1 MKYVAIFI
9 IKLYK
14 KIPGPW
20 HRYCKY
26 QPTCSDYAIGC
37 FKEHGFIRG
46 LSLSIKRV
54 LKCNPK
60 SAGGYDPIPLK
71 GENNDKN

>member
-1 MKYVAIFI
+1 MRHLAIFI

-20 HRYCKY
+20 HRYCIY

-37 FKEHGFIRG
+37 FKEHGFVKG
-46 LSLSIKRV
+46 LCLSIKRI
-54 LKCNPK
+54 LRCNQK
-60 SAGGYDPIPLK
+60 NKGGYDPIPLK
-71 GENNDKN
+71 GVKND